1 VRAAAN
7 IKRASVRDQQEVL
20 LNELQS
26 ENAALRS
33 ELAKVKREN
42 EALKRE
48 VVQAEQSAPVSP
60 TASTRS
66 SSPSVRIKGVRIS
79 TGPPP
84 ALAAP
89 PAATGQT
96 KREPVVVQAHNLRS
110 MVEKIVEAA
119 GSSEAEAQ
127 TVAANLVL
135 SNLKGHDSHGVG
147 YLPRYIKGCVAGLIQ
162 QDATAEVVSD
172 APTMVLLD
180 GHVGFGQ
187 SLGKQAMA
195 LGIPKALEHGVAVVG
210 IRNSHHLARIGA
222 WAEQCADAG
231 LISVHFTN
239 VAGHDPLVA
248 PHLGSDARLGTNPFT
263 VGFPGENGEHIVL
276 DYATS
281 ELALGKVRE
290 AMARGEPVKD
300 GVLLD
305 KHGQPT
311 NDSRCL
317 PPNDGALLPAAGHKG
332 YSLAL
337 MCELIGAAVT
347 GGYTIEPAHPRHDSI
362 IVNSMT
368 SLIFSPAKLAGAP
381 NYE

>member
-1 VRAAAN
+1 M
-7 IKRASVRDQQEVL
+7 RDQQEVL

-48 VVQAEQSAPVSP
+48 VVKAEQSAPASP
-60 TASTRS
+60 TARS

-89 PAATGQT
+89 PGQT
-96 KREPVVVQAHNLRS
+96 KREPVVVQADNLRS

-172 APTMVLLD
+172 TPTMVLLD

-231 LISVHFTN
+231 LISVHFT
-239 VAGHDPLVA
+239 
-248 PHLGSDARLGTNPFT
+248 
-263 VGFPGENGEHIVL
+263 
-276 DYATS
+276 
-281 ELALGKVRE
+281 
-290 AMARGEPVKD
+290 
-300 GVLLD
+300 
-305 KHGQPT
+305 
-311 NDSRCL
+311 
-317 PPNDGALLPAAGHKG
+317 
-332 YSLAL
+332 
-337 MCELIGAAVT
+337 
-347 GGYTIEPAHPRHDSI
+347 
-362 IVNSMT
+362 
-368 SLIFSPAKLAGAP
+368 
-381 NYE
+381 